1 MLRGLT
7 KKLGTFL
14 ASYGPGGLFAI
25 SFLDSSFV
33 PLPGLNDA
41 LLIYLCASQP
51 VAAPLFAVLATAGSL
66 SGSLVLYW
74 FARSGSKLALKKK
87 GTLKGIEHAKP
98 WLEKNGFLSMVIMS
112 LLPPPAPFKLFLL
125 ASGIFRFPLIQFLAG
140 LAVGRSLRFAGIAY
154 ISARYGKEAEILLRD
169 NVAWVSLAAVAVFT
183 LTALIFRRFRTNPD
197 PNSGS
202 GSGPAAESPNP
213 PSS

>member
-51 VAAPLFAVLATAGSL
+51 ATAPLFAALATAGSL

-87 GTLKGIEHAKP
+87 GTLKGIAQAKP
-98 WLEKNGFLSMVIMS
+98 WLDKNGFLSMVIMS

-125 ASGIFRFPLIQFLAG
+125 ASGVFRFPVLQFLAG

-154 ISARYGKEAEILLRD
+154 VSARYGKEAEILLRD
-169 NVAWVSLAAVAVFT
+169 NLAWVSLAAVAVFV
-183 LTALIFRRFRTNPD
+183 LTAFIFRRFRTNPD
-197 PNSGS
+197 PDSNSGS
-202 GSGPAAESPNP
+202 GPESPNP